1 MNPMKTVAAMIA
13 ILWVPIILPAQD
25 KKPANLAA
33 APPNVA
39 MFVHQEFFLGKA
51 ADRQKLESTI
61 SRACDRVDVPRY
73 WIDLESIS
81 GEPEALVFSSYDSYE
96 EMEQSDIDWR
106 RFLIMHPDLER
117 TKEEVE
123 ALAASERRTIAVRRD
138 DLGYLSENIDL
149 SEARFIHIL
158 EVRLFPGHEGDFAQ
172 AYRILADAYARIQ
185 ADNPWV
191 VYEID
196 AGAPAPTFL
205 VLRPMSE
212 LKQQDDELSRNQS
225 LIEAEGEQGI
235 ETLTRITRE
244 AYAGTVSTIYAVDPE
259 MSHISKAFAVT
270 DPDFWIH
277 RAVNAK
283 PELKHETPSG
293 AERLKK

>member
-1 MNPMKTVAAMIA
+1 MNPMKTVAAMIV

-25 KKPANLAA
+25 KKAANLAA

-96 EMEQSDIDWR
+96 EMEQSDVDWR

-123 ALAASERRTIAVRRD
+123 ALAASERKTIAVRRD

-158 EVRLFPGHEGDFAQ
+158 EVRLSQDTKA
-172 AYRILADAYARIQ
+172 ILPKPTGSWPTRTPESKRTILGWCTKLMRARRR
-185 ADNPWV
+185 
-191 VYEID
+191 
-196 AGAPAPTFL
+196 
-205 VLRPMSE
+205 RPFWFCGRCRSSNNRMTSCLATRASSRRKVNKA
-212 LKQQDDELSRNQS
+212 LKR
-225 LIEAEGEQGI
+225 
-235 ETLTRITRE
+235 
-244 AYAGTVSTIYAVDPE
+244 
-259 MSHISKAFAVT
+259 
-270 DPDFWIH
+270 
-277 RAVNAK
+277 
-283 PELKHETPSG
+283 
-293 AERLKK
+293 